1 MKHSDMLTKMVD
13 KFMENTDEALRYAA
27 SEYRV
32 DLYLLDPNELMD
44 EYEAMFGV
52 REELDVDGVDEADEE
67 VDEAYENI
75 VGEDG

>member
-1 MKHSDMLTKMVD
+1 MKHSDMLTKMVN

-75 VGEDG
+75 VGDCT